1 MKKLEEMH
9 IADIIDITNL
19 YLTPE
24 SLYDIWK
31 EPEEISEV
39 PESIRGRTML
49 VEEKGLAEKLVKDD
63 VRIYTF
69 LLQHGNEIDKFK
81 FVMTLLRNYKQRIEM
96 LKKIKISDQE
106 IKEIEKGIDGIR
118 QLIKGMDR
126 TIVHYNLGSVG
137 RRITH
142 LTIINTKEEVAGIER
157 RERNS
162 NHQRLQLLKQDAEFP
177 VIMQGIFTAD
187 IEYSIA
193 LDRTIGSDIRYMV
206 EYNTIM
212 RVYEN
217 NLDELDKNAPV
228 YKIANEI
235 ERGKFVAEMATAL
248 EQHIEEVNVDKLLL
262 CSAYRY
268 IEGMEQ
274 GAIKKEATEEI
285 KKILQIIK
293 KHIKKNATVTI
304 YPEEISYSLRDFE
317 QSLKRF
323 IGGKNNVTYL
333 SNSDVEQLRDALL
346 KGEITLSSLGKQT
359 VEAIALEP
367 NRRTE
372 ILQNNP
378 NNYIFFLKQEKC
390 PYCKNVILN
399 DIKSTGKCSQY
410 LLQLLCEK
418 TDITVEEVRDLFDRE
433 IISAGDL
440 KSVREQTGTI
450 ITDGIL
456 FEKYKKYK
464 VENEQE
470 SRIQLERYILAYRN
484 TEILGKTPE
493 EIQHKGENF
502 IEELGEE
509 IDSEDLVQL
518 YGFNIIPLKVA
529 VDWGGD
535 NIIDELLQSGSL
547 KPADAKYL
555 RDEGLLNEQILERI
569 FKKNR
574 QMLYSDQV
582 SLVSAVFDRQTP
594 EEQEIRERLAQY
606 YNIENG
612 IDNSRE
618 NKTTGKR
625 KNSKRR
631 ESEEPKRKIK
641 MRDPGAKYNFLV
653 GADKD
658 VTIEKGIIDGHII
671 FHYPNVDGGIVLIE
685 KLHRITINSETGL
698 LEIKADNKA
707 ATYVLSEEEFI
718 KMKSDLI
725 QGNKVVRSQLTQK
738 WWKTRDPKHWI
749 PHNGTEYWEKAIMQR
764 LKINEQN
771 SRYTPEDIKR
781 INELA
786 AKSIESK
793 KMEIK

>member
-19 YLTPE
+19 YITPE
-24 SLYDIWK
+24 SLYYIWK
-31 EPEEISEV
+31 EPEEISDV
-39 PESIRGRTML
+39 PESIRGKTML
-49 VEEKGLAEKLVKDD
+49 MEEQGLAEKLVNDD

-69 LLQHGNEIDKFK
+69 LLQHGKEIDKFK
-81 FVMTLLRNYKQRIEM
+81 FVMELLKNYKQRMEM
-96 LKKIKISDQE
+96 LKDFKISVQE
-106 IKEIEKGIDGIR
+106 TKDIEKGIEGIR
-118 QLIKGMDR
+118 QLIKGMDK
-126 TIVHYNLGSVG
+126 TIVHYNFGAAG

-142 LTIINTKEEVAGIER
+142 LTIINTKEELEGIER
-157 RERNS
+157 KDRNS
-162 NHQRLQLLKQDAEFP
+162 NYQRLQQLKKDAEFP
-177 VIMQGIFTAD
+177 VIMQGIFTED

-193 LDRTIGSDIRYMV
+193 FDQTIGADIRYMV

-217 NLDELDKNAPV
+217 DISKLDKNNPV
-228 YKIANEI
+228 YRTANEI
-235 ERGKFVAEMATAL
+235 ERSQFVAEMATAL
-248 EQHIEEVNVDKLLL
+248 EQHIEEINMDKLLL

-268 IEGMEQ
+268 IEAMEQ
-274 GAIKKEATEEI
+274 GVIKKEAIEEI
-285 KKILQIIK
+285 KKILQIIR
-293 KHIKKNATVTI
+293 KHIKKNTTIII
-304 YPEEISYSLRDFE
+304 YPEISYSVKDFE

-323 IGGKNNVTYL
+323 VGVENNVTYL
-333 SNSDVEQLRDALL
+333 SNKDIKQLRDALL
-346 KGEITLSSLGKQT
+346 KGEITLSGLGEQT

-367 NRRTE
+367 SKRTE

-378 NNYIFFLKQEKC
+378 NNYIFFLRQKKC
-390 PYCKNVILN
+390 PYSKNVILN
-399 DIKSTGKCSQY
+399 DIKNVGKCSQY
-410 LLQLLCEK
+410 LLKLLCEK
-418 TDITVEEVRDLFDRE
+418 TDITAEEIRDLFENE

-440 KSVREQTGTI
+440 KLVREQTGTI
-450 ITDGIL
+450 ITNEIL
-456 FEKYKKYK
+456 FEKYRGYK
-464 VENEQE
+464 SDNKQE
-470 SRIQLERYILAYRN
+470 SRIQLERYALAYLN

-493 EIQHKGENF
+493 EIQYKGENF

-535 NIIDELLQSGSL
+535 NIIDELIQSGSL

-612 IDNSRE
+612 IDNSGE

-685 KLHRITINSETGL
+685 KLHRITMNLETGL

-738 WWKTRDPKHWI
+738 WWKTRDPEHWI
-749 PHNGTEYWEKAIMQR
+749 PHNGTQYWEKAIMQR
-764 LKINEQN
+764 LNINEQN
-771 SRYTPEDIKR
+771 SRYTQEDIKR
-781 INELA
+781 INDLA

-793 KMEIK
+793 KMEVK